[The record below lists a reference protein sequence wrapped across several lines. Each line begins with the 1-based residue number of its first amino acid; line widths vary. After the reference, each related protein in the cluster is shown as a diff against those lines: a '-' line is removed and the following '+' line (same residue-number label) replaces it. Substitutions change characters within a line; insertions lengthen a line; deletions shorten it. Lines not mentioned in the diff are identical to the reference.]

1 MHRRLLSLWFPGI
14 TRPPDPAHGDSGPDE
29 PDLYAL
35 ALWCQAFT
43 PLTAVDPPDGVLLDI
58 TGCAHLFGGEAGLR
72 ARLAALWPQARLAIA
87 DTAAAAWALARYGQA
102 DTQPLAGLPLA
113 ALRVPDGMI
122 ARLRRLGIRRIGE
135 LAALSRGE
143 IRAGFGADL
152 SLRLDRLFGRAPEA
166 MLFLSAPASYREVEY
181 HAEPLLAAE
190 QLQAALARLA
200 HKLCA
205 GLAAADL
212 GLVGLKT
219 GFHRID
225 ARVIEERIGFA
236 APTRDAHHVIRLL
249 CERLQAV
256 DPGFGVEAIV
266 LSAETAPL
274 AMTQPEL
281 GGAAAPHHARTI
293 DRLMRRVRL
302 SRFAPDQTHIP
313 EFAAHRVPVTTPE
326 SQWSAPSHPRPLRLF
341 ERPEPIAVIAPV
353 PDDPPRMMQWRGGS
367 HRVVRATGPERIAR
381 DWWRHDP
388 PAVRPE
394 AERVRDYYVIEDEAG
409 QRFWVFRAGLHA
421 GEAAPRW
428 FIHGLF

>member
-1 MHRRLLSLWFPGI
+1 M
-14 TRPPDPAHGDSGPDE
+14 
-29 PDLYAL
+29 
-35 ALWCQAFT
+35 
-43 PLTAVDPPDGVLLDI
+43 
-58 TGCAHLFGGEAGLR
+58 
-72 ARLAALWPQARLAIA
+72 
-87 DTAAAAWALARYGQA
+87 
-102 DTQPLAGLPLA
+102 
-113 ALRVPDGMI
+113 
-122 ARLRRLGIRRIGE
+122 
-135 LAALSRGE
+135 
-143 IRAGFGADL
+143 
-152 SLRLDRLFGRAPEA
+152 
-166 MLFLSAPASYREVEY
+166 
-181 HAEPLLAAE
+181 
-190 QLQAALARLA
+190 
-200 HKLCA
+200 
-205 GLAAADL
+205 
-212 GLVGLKT
+212 
-219 GFHRID
+219 
-225 ARVIEERIGFA
+225 IEERIGFA

-367 HRVVRATGPERIAR
+367 HRVVRATAPERIAR